1 MLLSHASKHSFY
13 TTNHTAK
20 SMTKITL
27 GVKSF
32 IFSLSMMALFTYCG
46 SPQNQEKMAEQTQ
59 DTYYT
64 MEDFGKVKKFD
75 THVHFRSQFD
85 TLFIKQA
92 AKDNFGMLTV
102 SVYTS
107 PNRTPE
113 EQENFSLKMVR
124 DYPDIVSYATTFSL
138 DGFNDKDW
146 ESKTLAYLEKSIA
159 HGAIA
164 VKVWKNIGMELK
176 NESGE
181 LVTINDK
188 TFEPIFKLLKEKD
201 ITLLGH
207 LGEPKN
213 TWLPLEEMTVQ
224 GDKDY
229 FSENPKYHMYN
240 FPDFPSYEDQVGARD
255 EMLANNPD
263 LRFVGAHLGSLEYD
277 VKELAKRLDQFPNMA
292 VDMAERISHLQYQAI
307 SNWQEVHDF
316 FIKYQD
322 RLIYGTDLRTGAS
335 DIQAKGLTESD
346 EIAAH
351 AHEVWLRHWQ
361 FFTGDDEMNV
371 PKVDGNFKGLKLP
384 KAVVD
389 KIYRYNAEKW
399 YPGLLR

>member
-1 MLLSHASKHSFY
+1 MKKITIASKLF
-13 TTNHTAK
+13 T
-20 SMTKITL
+20 
-27 GVKSF
+27 
-32 IFSLSMMALFTYCG
+32 FSLSLMALFTYCG
-46 SPQNQEKMAEQTQ
+46 SPQNQEKMAEQRP
-59 DTYYT
+59 DTYYS
-64 MEDFGKVKKFD
+64 MEDFSSIKKFD
-75 THVHFRSQFD
+75 THVHLRSQLD
-85 TLFIKQA
+85 TLFINQA
-92 AKDNFGMLTV
+92 VKDNFKFLTV

-107 PNRTPE
+107 PERTPE

-124 DYPDIVSYATTFSL
+124 DYPEIISYATTFSL
-138 DGFNDKDW
+138 DGFNDDDW
-146 ESKTLAYLEKSIA
+146 VSKTLDYIEKSIA

-164 VKVWKNIGMELK
+164 VKVWKNVGMELQ
-176 NESGE
+176 NEKGD

-188 TFEPIFKLLKEKD
+188 KFEPILKFLAEKD

-240 FPDFPSYEDQVGARD
+240 FPDFPSYEDQIGARD
-255 EMLANNPD
+255 KMLANNPD

-277 VKELAKRLDQFPNMA
+277 VNELAKRLDQFPNMA

-307 SNWQEVHDF
+307 NNWQGVHDF

-322 RLIYGTDLRTGAS
+322 RLIYGTDLRAGAS
-335 DIQAKGLTESD
+335 DIQAKGLTDPD

-361 FFTGDDEMNV
+361 FFTGDEEMNV
-371 PKVDGNFKGLKLP
+371 PKVDGTFKGLKLP
-384 KAVVD
+384 KSVVD
-389 KIYRYNAEKW
+389 KIYRYNAENW